1 MSVGPPS
8 RSFAAASV
16 QTTSL
21 VNPTSLLR
29 TPLLRLWGVHETLTK
44 LSLFTGSSRLANSLS
59 GSLVFWSTFSQ
70 FRSCIGS
77 DYFSRLSL
85 STSISHLVSVY
96 ASSCDLLLFFLSQ
109 RPTSISTPPCVS
121 TAGLS
126 TLSLQRQLG
135 RCLGRCRPL
144 LGGSSVLSSV
154 LFILYATPPRGSTQ
168 RVLFDWGPI

>member
-29 TPLLRLWGVHETLTK
+29 TPLLRLWGVHETLSSPAVRDSPT
-44 LSLFTGSSRLANSLS
+44 LSMDPLSVGPPSRSFAAASVQTTSLLLFSLS
-59 GSLVFWSTFSQ
+59 S
-70 FRSCIGS
+70 
-77 DYFSRLSL
+77 
-85 STSISHLVSVY
+85 SISHVVSVY
-96 ASSCDLLLFFLSQ
+96 ASSCDLLLFFFSQ

-126 TLSLQRQLG
+126 TLSLFN
-135 RCLGRCRPL
+135 
-144 LGGSSVLSSV
+144 GGSSVLSSV
-154 LFILYATPPRGSTQ
+154 LSLFFIFLSVTRGACPFA
-168 RVLFDWGPI
+168 RP